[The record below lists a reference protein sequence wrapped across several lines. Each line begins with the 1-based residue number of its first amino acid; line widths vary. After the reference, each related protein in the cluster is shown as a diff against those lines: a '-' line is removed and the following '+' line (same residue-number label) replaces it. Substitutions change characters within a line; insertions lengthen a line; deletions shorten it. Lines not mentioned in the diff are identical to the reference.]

1 MVDLSSAVTTT
12 FIGMFGVAIGAII
25 SNYVNQRIAARSA
38 RRELL
43 FKKKVEYFDRTVT
56 CIEKNIKLYSLWK
69 KKLEVNAT
77 PALVTNALKALKKER
92 AKFDPLS
99 SALYFDI
106 QMFSRDIKHFVALEK
121 QIFSLITKLTK
132 DNHEETLDALR
143 QSLHRLERVGQSVIL
158 KMRNSLTRD

>member
-38 RRELL
+38 RRELF
-43 FKKKVEYFDRTVT
+43 FKKKVDYFDRTVT
-56 CIEKNIKLYSLWK
+56 CIEKNVKLYTLLK
-69 KKLEVNAT
+69 KKLESKVT
-77 PALVTNALKALKKER
+77 PLLVANALKTLKKER
-92 AKFDPLS
+92 TKFDPLS

-121 QIFSLITKLTK
+121 QLFALFGRLTPENQEEIFSSLRHIL
-132 DNHEETLDALR
+132 HHLETT
-143 QSLHRLERVGQSVIL
+143 GQSIII
-158 KMRNSLTRD
+158 KMRNSLNRD